1 MTQMSYVDNYV
12 DFGDFFLKKVEG
24 KKNKEGNI
32 KFLFCKSFLSDI
44 AKYWLGQ
51 IMRAKIFLYKN
62 RGFCGKM
69 KKVKKS
75 GNGILELG
83 GTIICGHMKAF
94 FIRSIHWVFVE
105 RLLKT
110 TAWWN
115 QGY

>member
-1 MTQMSYVDNYV
+1 MSYVDNSV

-44 AKYWLGQ
+44 AKYRLGQ
-51 IMRAKIFLYKN
+51 IIRAKIFLYKN
-62 RGFCGKM
+62 GEFCGKI

-83 GTIICGHMKAF
+83 GIIICGHMKAF
-94 FIRSIHWVFVE
+94 FIRSIHWVSVE